1 MSDERDKILAMVEEG
16 TISAEEANELLEAL
30 DESDGQ
36 ESEAPADFSW
46 PDMPQRGQAYQPAF
60 NVALLGSMI
69 GGFLLLITRKSSGF
83 MGFIHRF
90 IFWPFTVFA
99 ILSTIIAYLT
109 KDSPWLHIRVQ
120 SEGNPEFKIS
130 LPFPADALNK
140 ALNVARTRAPN
151 ADVQEKIDA
160 AAEILAEMDTSNL
173 KDPLVINIS
182 DEGDSV
188 QVYLN

>member
-36 ESEAPADFSW
+36 ESEAMTDFSW

-130 LPFPADALNK
+130 LPFPADALNN

-160 AAEILAEMDTSNL
+160 AAEILAEMDTRNL